1 VRIRYRGRKRLHKVK
16 YEESSE
22 ELFNPGCGW
31 YHVYSFQAQPP
42 LDGRPVKEEVWLDA
56 ACRKEQL
63 ALVLID
69 IGSFRSCD
77 LSKEAL
83 IHIEEIMRFFHEE
96 HKQMILRFA
105 YDTRGDGV
113 VKEPGNL
120 HQVIRHMEQT
130 KDVIRRFLADI
141 LVIQGIF
148 VGSWGEMHGS
158 RYLDSS
164 SMQELIHTLYR
175 ITEGRCFLA
184 VRTPAQWRQIVN
196 CPGTEK
202 GIQKRLALFN
212 DGIFGS
218 PTDMGTYGTAD
229 RTESG
234 KYGRRSCEEE
244 LQWQE
249 THMGGVPN
257 GGEVLLGV
265 PRIGY
270 RQAAGR
276 FQKMHLT
283 YLNSIYQQEQLAF
296 WKAETVKESG
306 CWKGISGYDYIGRH
320 LGYRFVIR
328 NVLSKRDGHLEVTVS
343 NCGFSSL
350 TEEAECLL
358 VMEEEGGRTVRRKI
372 QVDARDWKNGQKT
385 RFLIEFSPEACS
397 CRRIRLFLRLER
409 VFDRAVIRFA
419 NRGAGDQA
427 LLGEF
432 GE

>member
-1 VRIRYRGRKRLHKVK
+1 
-16 YEESSE
+16 
-22 ELFNPGCGW
+22 
-31 YHVYSFQAQPP
+31 
-42 LDGRPVKEEVWLDA
+42 
-56 ACRKEQL
+56 
-63 ALVLID
+63 
-69 IGSFRSCD
+69 
-77 LSKEAL
+77 
-83 IHIEEIMRFFHEE
+83 
-96 HKQMILRFA
+96 
-105 YDTRGDGV
+105 
-113 VKEPGNL
+113 
-120 HQVIRHMEQT
+120 
-130 KDVIRRFLADI
+130 
-141 LVIQGIF
+141 
-148 VGSWGEMHGS
+148 
-158 RYLDSS
+158 
-164 SMQELIHTLYR
+164 
-175 ITEGRCFLA
+175 
-184 VRTPAQWRQIVN
+184 
-196 CPGTEK
+196 
-202 GIQKRLALFN
+202 
-212 DGIFGS
+212 
-218 PTDMGTYGTAD
+218 
-229 RTESG
+229 
-234 KYGRRSCEEE
+234 
-244 LQWQE
+244 
-249 THMGGVPN
+249 MGGVPN

-372 QVDARDWKNGQKT
+372 QVDARDWKNGEKT
-385 RFLIEFSPEACS
+385 RFLIAFSPEACS

>member
-1 VRIRYRGRKRLHKVK
+1 MQIRYRKRGRLHKAK

-22 ELFNPGCGW
+22 ELSNPGCGW
-31 YHVYSFQAQPP
+31 YHVYTFQAQPP
-42 LDGRPVKEEVWLDA
+42 SDGRSVKEEVWLDA

-63 ALVLID
+63 ALVLVD

-77 LSKEAL
+77 LSEAAL
-83 IHIEEIMRFFHEE
+83 FHIEEILKFFHEQ

-120 HQVIRHMEQT
+120 KQVIRHMEQT
-130 KDVIRRFLADI
+130 GDVIRRFLADI

-158 RYLDSS
+158 RYLDDG
-164 SMQELIHTLYR
+164 SMRKLIHTLYR

-184 VRTPAQWRQIVN
+184 VRTPAQWRQIIDS
-196 CPGTEK
+196 PKTEK
-202 GIQKRLALFN
+202 GIQKQLALFN

-229 RTESG
+229 AAGSG
-234 KYGRRSCEEE
+234 PNGRRSRREE

-249 THMGGVPN
+249 LHMESVPN
-257 GGEVLLGV
+257 GGEVLPGV
-265 PRIGY
+265 PRTGY
-270 RQAAGR
+270 RQAADR
-276 FQKMHLT
+276 FKQMHLT
-283 YLNSIYQQEQLAF
+283 YLNSIYQPEQLAV

-306 CWKGISGYDYIGRH
+306 CWKGVSGYDYIGRH

-328 NVLSKRDGHLEVTVS
+328 NVVRKGNSHLEVTVL

-358 VMEEEGGRTVRRKI
+358 IVEEEGGRMVRHKTA
-372 QVDARDWKNGQKT
+372 VDARDWKSGQKT
-385 RFLIEFSPEACS
+385 GFLIEFLPEACS
-397 CRRIRLFLRLER
+397 CKRMKLYLRLER
-409 VFDRAVIRFA
+409 ASDKAVIRFA
-419 NRGAGDQA
+419 NQGAKEQA

-432 GE
+432 RK